1 MDLAPSAGVA
11 PWKRYICN
19 MMQSHAWFKTLL
31 RTAFLCGLCCGML
44 AGHLPRVL
52 GQTRPTL
59 HLDVLRFSTP
69 GAGPYIEVQAEIVAA
84 LGSGFPSDEAF
95 AELTVIATRGEEIL
109 AFGKTSLRAEAGD
122 SIHQALG
129 EHLLHIERL
138 PVTAGAVSLE
148 VQLKSIGVSPEW
160 AAFSETTT
168 LPVEVPHAH
177 APWFSDIMILEA
189 YKPSESLS
197 PLARSGF
204 DMLPIVGSTL
214 SEQATDIPFYAEL
227 YGTHEI
233 GDSLFL
239 LTAEWID
246 GEGHPIPGTTRFFR
260 KQTAEALPIFERM
273 SLSGTEGATPPLRLH
288 LSAKTRNGDPI
299 ADRLLPVQ
307 FVDPQSPMAA
317 TAGGAILPF
326 IASFTDSLAL
336 MRHIE
341 DHHPRGNH
349 SEQQF
354 IDYVLPQVDVRQM
367 QAFLDGFWRNHAP
380 NDPELGWRD
389 YTRSIAYVDSTY
401 GACRRG
407 RGARTDMGYVYLRYG
422 PPNTIVQRHNETD
435 YYPYEIWHYHKTL
448 DGQTNKRILY
458 MCPSAVAE
466 CFDML
471 HTDIRGEIFNPD
483 WLTMLRTRENRLRVT
498 DSQTNRLNPR
508 QNTFSQ
514 EEPED
519 LFFNPR

>member
-1 MDLAPSAGVA
+1 
-11 PWKRYICN
+11 
-19 MMQSHAWFKTLL
+19 
-31 RTAFLCGLCCGML
+31 
-44 AGHLPRVL
+44 
-52 GQTRPTL
+52 
-59 HLDVLRFSTP
+59 
-69 GAGPYIEVQAEIVAA
+69 
-84 LGSGFPSDEAF
+84 
-95 AELTVIATRGEEIL
+95 
-109 AFGKTSLRAEAGD
+109 
-122 SIHQALG
+122 
-129 EHLLHIERL
+129 
-138 PVTAGAVSLE
+138 
-148 VQLKSIGVSPEW
+148 
-160 AAFSETTT
+160 
-168 LPVEVPHAH
+168 
-177 APWFSDIMILEA
+177 
-189 YKPSESLS
+189 
-197 PLARSGF
+197 
-204 DMLPIVGSTL
+204 
-214 SEQATDIPFYAEL
+214 
-227 YGTHEI
+227 
-233 GDSLFL
+233 
-239 LTAEWID
+239 
-246 GEGHPIPGTTRFFR
+246 
-260 KQTAEALPIFERM
+260 
-273 SLSGTEGATPPLRLH
+273 
-288 LSAKTRNGDPI
+288 
-299 ADRLLPVQ
+299 
-307 FVDPQSPMAA
+307 MAA

-380 NDPELGWRD
+380 NDPERGWRD